1 MANNKCVS
9 DLFNNKNLSPYELS
23 SIDSSTKEQLLEGS
37 NLQIEN
43 LLSFIN
49 KCKNSDNKDE
59 LLSEELGSIR
69 FKENR
74 ESDNVKLYEG
84 IYHITKY
91 LIKIPEI
98 SKKTVW
104 TEPSDIDIF
113 KKLCKLGRNKII
125 RAGKVSS
132 KDLSNYLD
140 SLFITELPI
149 HLKYS
154 HLGRKKKSRRKKK
167 SKKQKT
173 TKRKSKKKSKRKKRK
188 K

>member
-9 DLFNNKNLSPYELS
+9 DLFDNKNLSPYELS

-49 KCKNSDNKDE
+49 KCKNSDNKDG

-113 KKLCKLGRNKII
+113 KKLCKIGRDEIISLSKLSESEFNSTLDDLFSNK
-125 RAGKVSS
+125 
-132 KDLSNYLD
+132 
-140 SLFITELPI
+140 LPI
-149 HLKYS
+149 HLKYY
-154 HLGRKKKSRRKKK
+154 HLGRKKKSKRKKK
-167 SKKQKT
+167 IKT
-173 TKRKSKKKSKRKKRK
+173 TKRKSKKKSKRKKRRK
-188 K
+188 